1 MSREFCD
8 YVIDALAP
16 WDEVEARRMFSGFG
30 LYCRGIPFALIIA
43 DTLYFKV
50 DDQNRPDYERAG
62 SHPFTYD
69 AKGRTV
75 TVSHRVVPSEILDDS
90 DLLAQWADKALAAA
104 VRSKAGSKSKKRK
117 I

>member
-30 LYCRGIPFALIIA
+30 LYCRDVPFALIIS

-50 DDQNRPDYERAG
+50 DDENRPEHEAAG

-75 TVSHRVVPSEILDDS
+75 TVSHWVVPSEVLDDP
-90 DLLAQWADKALAAA
+90 DTLAQWADKALAAA
-104 VRSKAGSKSKKRK
+104 VRSKAGAKVKKRK
-117 I
+117 T